1 MSFRKVRAL
10 VAVPAVTLAF
20 VTSAR
25 LWPHAESRA
34 FAPFVAE
41 SLPQFASGDFD
52 GDGRSD
58 AARIQDR
65 DGATH
70 VSVRLSGS
78 PDDVWLDA
86 AVAVLVDGDVD
97 HDGDL
102 DLVAATTTGDVVIWL
117 NDGHGRFTRQLPARS
132 RTLGQE
138 STSIEVATNPP
149 TAIGSPPVFSP
160 SPDRSDEG
168 VIVTRIRPP
177 TVPIRFDRRRF
188 LVLGLRAPPTLS
200 V

>member
-1 MSFRKVRAL
+1 MSFRQVRAL
-10 VAVPAVTLAF
+10 VAVSAVTLAF
-20 VTSAR
+20 VTSAG

-160 SPDRSDEG
+160 SPDRSDDC